1 MAATNSATIAVLLGT
16 VAFALV
22 FTVLG
27 KAVPKVA
34 HMRRGRLGSI
44 LSLLLVCACIDVLP
58 HRWSTA
64 VALLLSLVM
73 TLDRIE
79 VRHVIEEAFVGSR
92 DGGGEDED
100 EDEDEGEDEEDD
112 GNDGIEDSSRFAVP
126 LTRNGGRLSFANSS
140 SLETFDSVNAL
151 DDAKNKIASRQ
162 EQFQQQ
168 MSRLNSEIDQMEE
181 FYNNLRKDA

>member
-92 DGGGEDED
+92 DGGGEDE
-100 EDEDEGEDEEDD
+100 GEDEEDD

-168 MSRLNSEIDQMEE
+168 MSRLKSEIDQMEE